1 MSEGQ
6 VVRYALTKR
15 EPLALE
21 HERFRD
27 AILGVGSEHVTMDEA
42 LDNLRVVEA
51 ILASAAS
58 GRSVDL

>member
-1 MSEGQ
+1 VGGVGCVPS
-6 VVRYALTKR
+6 APPWR

-51 ILASAAS
+51 ILSSAAS

>member
-27 AILGVGSEHVTMDEA
+27 AILGVGAEHVTMDEA

-51 ILASAAS
+51 ILTSAAS
-58 GRSVDL
+58 GHSVDL

>member
-1 MSEGQ
+1 M
-6 VVRYALTKR
+6 RYALTKR

-27 AILGVGSEHVTMDEA
+27 AITGAGGEHVTMDEA
-42 LDNLRVVEA
+42 LDNLRVIEA

-58 GRSVDL
+58 GRAIDMTGRS

>member
-1 MSEGQ
+1 M
-6 VVRYALTKR
+6 RYALTKR

-27 AILGVGSEHVTMDEA
+27 AILGVASEHVTMDEA

-51 ILASAAS
+51 ILTSANT
-58 GRSVDL
+58 GRSIDL

>member
-1 MSEGQ
+1 M
-6 VVRYALTKR
+6 RYALTKR

-51 ILASAAS
+51 ILSSAAT